1 MSPTTPFVRALVVTH
16 GRSEFLAETLASLAA
31 QSRPVDSAFV
41 VVSGRALE
49 DDDDIVVPPGFAV
62 EIVRVKGSTFGKAV
76 DALLGTVEEREG
88 EWLWLLHDDSAP
100 APDALEHLLA
110 QAAKRRLAGI
120 VGAAQVRWDDPTR
133 LVNIGTTVSRRG
145 ARRLSFAEGDD
156 LDQGQHYEME
166 DVLAVGLAGA
176 IVTRG
181 VWTRLG
187 GTDPAY
193 GRFGDSAD
201 FCRRAWRAGYDVV
214 IAPRARVRHAQG
226 TLTQRATPA
235 DAGGDARATHA
246 SRRAAEWYH
255 ALAWAPAWRGPLLF
269 AWCIVSSLAR
279 AALRLTASDLR
290 LVAAELRVPLLL
302 WARVGRLPASRAAIR
317 RVSKGGERVEDPLLA
332 TAGDVF
338 RFLRTR
344 ELGAFEAWRAESR
357 PSDVQHRELAA
368 LATRRRWTLGGLAA
382 FMLAI
387 AVALFGTWY
396 APLARGEAL
405 AGAALGTTDVSTAE
419 LWLRTFTGWSEAGL
433 GSGSLDGGF
442 AALMLP
448 LSLVPGGFAMGVGL
462 LLLLSPLL
470 AAISAWFA
478 AGAATRSLV
487 ARTLAAVFW
496 GVWPG
501 LVESASDGRVGAVIV
516 HLVLPLFALAVARSI
531 GIERRDRLADGAV
544 FPTSRLGS
552 PSAAAVA
559 SLALAVITVAS
570 PALLLPLVLVVVVVA
585 LSSTVQWRFAFTIP
599 LPALVLQGP
608 ALAAAW
614 HGWRSPGW
622 FSPLVREDGPALASA
637 PASGWDLLWGV
648 AQHPPVWPG
657 FPGAGTVVLTYGAGV
672 LLIGA
677 ALAALASGRSA
688 GAVASGWALALVGL
702 SVAVVSGRTMSVV
715 AGPDGQEVANGW
727 AGPGLSL
734 MALGLLCAAC
744 AAAPAGWTP
753 GVAWR
758 ARPLRAVAGALVI
771 GVLAVHVAGEVW
783 PGRAFG
789 GDVHPSVPTV
799 LPLVATLELQSQPIS
814 RSLVLWQ
821 DDAGLVRYT
830 VESRDGSTTLTGRG
844 ATTWPAAPEDVADSS
859 VLAPAIGI
867 LAGGGEGA
875 ADMLVAW
882 GISSVVVAPGSPA
895 LESQL
900 LRSPELSLIGASDL
914 GRSWRVKTRGG
925 VPAARAWIETDL
937 GDRVPLP
944 STPVGL
950 TATLP
955 RAASGTVIL
964 AVPADARWSAT
975 LDGRALATTEAD
987 GRQAFALDG
996 DGGKDSVGDSDD
1008 RGGVL
1013 RVAYYD
1019 SAYRAWWWAGVVA
1032 LLWAV
1037 ASSVPLHDRRFVRP
1051 ST

>member
-16 GRSEFLAETLASLAA
+16 GRPEFLAETLASLAA

-41 VVSGRALE
+41 VVCGRALE
-49 DDDDIVVPPGFAV
+49 DDDDIIVPPGLAV
-62 EIVRVKGSTFGKAV
+62 EIVHVKGSTFGKAV
-76 DALLGTVEEREG
+76 DGLLEEVEEREG

-120 VGAAQVRWDDPTR
+120 VGAAQVRWEDSTR

-145 ARRLSFAEGDD
+145 ARRLSLAEGDD

-181 VWTRLG
+181 VWKRLG

-214 IAPRARVRHAQG
+214 IAPRARVRHAQAS
-226 TLTQRATPA
+226 LAHRATPA

-255 ALAWAPAWRGPLLF
+255 AIAWSPVWLGPALF
-269 AWCIVSSLAR
+269 AWCVASSLTR
-279 AALRLTASDLR
+279 ATLRLTSSDLR
-290 LVAAELRVPLLL
+290 LVAAELRVPLIL
-302 WARVGRLPASRAAIR
+302 WARSGRLPASRLAIR

-357 PSDVQHRELAA
+357 PSDFQHRELAS
-368 LATRRRWTLGGLAA
+368 LATRRRWTLGGLAV

-387 AVALFGTWY
+387 SLALFGTWY

-405 AGAALGTTDVSTAE
+405 VGAALGTTHVSTAE
-419 LWLRTFTGWSEAGL
+419 LWLRVFTGWSDAGL
-433 GSGSLDGGF
+433 GSGSLDGSF

-448 LSLVPGGFAMGVGL
+448 FSLVPGGLGMGIGL

-470 AAISAWFA
+470 AALSAWFA

-487 ARTLAAVFW
+487 ARTLAAVLW
-496 GVWPG
+496 GVWPA
-501 LVESASDGRVGAVIV
+501 LIQSVSDGRVGAVIV
-516 HLVLPLFALAVARSI
+516 HLLLPLFALAVARSI
-531 GIERRDRLADGAV
+531 GIERRDRLADGAI
-544 FPTSRLGS
+544 FPPSRLGS

-570 PALLLPLVLVVVVVA
+570 PVLLLPLVLAVVVVA
-585 LSSTVQWRFAFTIP
+585 LSSTVHWRFALTIP
-599 LPALVLQGP
+599 LPAVVLQGP

-614 HGWRSPGW
+614 HGWGTAGW

-672 LLIGA
+672 LLVAA

-688 GAVASGWALALVGL
+688 GAVASGWALALAGL
-702 SVAVVSGRTMSVV
+702 AVAAVSERTVAVV
-715 AGPDGQEVANGW
+715 AGPDGRSVANGW

-734 MALGLLCAAC
+734 LGLGLLCAAC
-744 AAAPAGWTP
+744 AAAPPGWTP

-758 ARPLRAVAGALVI
+758 ARPLRAVGGGLVI
-771 GVLAVHVAGEVW
+771 GVLAVYVGGAVW

-799 LPLVATLELQSQPIS
+799 LPLVATLEQRSQPIS

-821 DDAGLVRYT
+821 DEAGLVKYT
-830 VESRDGSTTLTGRG
+830 VEATDGSTTLTGRG
-844 ATTWPAAPEDVADSS
+844 ATTWPAAPVGGTGTS
-859 VLAPAIGI
+859 VLAPAIGL
-867 LAGGGEGA
+867 LAGVGDGA
-875 ADMLVAW
+875 SDLLVAW
-882 GISSVVVAPGSPA
+882 GISTVVVAPGSPA

-914 GRSWRVKTRGG
+914 GRSWRVKTDDG
-925 VPAARAWIETDL
+925 VPVARAWIQTDL
-937 GDRVPLP
+937 GERVPLS

-950 TATLP
+950 TESIPA
-955 RAASGTVIL
+955 AASGRVIL

-975 LDGRALATTEAD
+975 LDGRALSPTEAD
-987 GRQAFALDG
+987 GRQAFAL
-996 DGGKDSVGDSDD
+996 GGGSG
-1008 RGGVL
+1008 GGVL
-1013 RVAYYD
+1013 RVGYYD

-1037 ASSVPLHDRRFVRP
+1037 ASSIPLHDRRFGRQSP
-1051 ST
+1051 

>member
-16 GRSEFLAETLASLAA
+16 GRPEFLTETLASLAA

-49 DDDDIVVPPGFAV
+49 DDDDIVVPPGLAI
-62 EIVRVKGSTFGKAV
+62 EIGRVKGSTFGKAV
-76 DALLGTVEEREG
+76 DALLGEVEEREG

-100 APDALEHLLA
+100 EADALEHLLA

-145 ARRLSFAEGDD
+145 ARRLSLAEGDD

-181 VWTRLG
+181 VWQRLG

-214 IAPRARVRHAQG
+214 IAPRARVRHAQAS
-226 TLTQRATPA
+226 LAQRATPG

-255 ALAWAPAWRGPLLF
+255 AIAWSSAWLGPVLF
-269 AWCIVSSLAR
+269 AWCVASSLAR

-302 WARVGRLPASRAAIR
+302 WARIGRLPASRAAIR

-357 PSDVQHRELAA
+357 PSDVQHRELAS
-368 LATRRRWTLGGLAA
+368 LATRRRWTLGGLAV

-405 AGAALGTTDVSTAE
+405 VGAALGTTDVSTAE
-419 LWLRTFTGWSEAGL
+419 LWLRSFTGWSDAGL

-448 LSLVPGGFAMGVGL
+448 FSLVPGGLAMGIGL

-470 AAISAWFA
+470 AALSAWFA

-487 ARTLAAVFW
+487 ARTLAAILW
-496 GVWPG
+496 GVWPA
-501 LVESASDGRVGAVIV
+501 LIQSVSDGRVGAVIV
-516 HLVLPLFALAVARSI
+516 HLMLPLFALAVARSI
-531 GIERRDRLADGAV
+531 GVDRRDRLADGAI
-544 FPTSRLGS
+544 FPPSRLGS
-552 PSAAAVA
+552 PSAAAIA

-570 PALLLPLVLVVVVVA
+570 PVLLLPLVLAVVVVA
-585 LSSTVQWRFAFTIP
+585 LGSTVHWRFALTIP

-608 ALAAAW
+608 ALVAAW
-614 HGWRSPGW
+614 HGWGAAGW

-648 AQHPPVWPG
+648 AQHPPVWPD
-657 FPGAGTVVLTYGAGV
+657 FPGVGTVVLTYGAGV
-672 LLIGA
+672 LLVAA

-688 GAVASGWALALVGL
+688 GAVASGWALALAGL
-702 SVAVVSGRTMSVV
+702 AVAAVSERTVSVV
-715 AGPDGQEVANGW
+715 AGPDGQSVANGW

-734 MALGLLCAAC
+734 LGLGLLCAAC
-744 AAAPAGWTP
+744 AAAPPGWTP

-758 ARPLRAVAGALVI
+758 ARPLRAVAGALVM
-771 GVLAVHVAGEVW
+771 GVLAVYVAGTVW

-799 LPLVATLELQSQPIS
+799 LPLVATLEQRSEPIS

-830 VESRDGSTTLTGRG
+830 VEARDGSTTLAGRG
-844 ATTWPAAPEDVADSS
+844 ATTWTAAPEGGADAS
-859 VLAPAIGI
+859 VLAPAIGT
-867 LAGGGEGA
+867 LAGGGDGA
-875 ADMLVAW
+875 ADLLVGW
-882 GISSVVVAPGSPA
+882 GISTVVVAPGSPA
-895 LESQL
+895 LESEL

-914 GRSWRVKTRGG
+914 GRSWRVKTDGG
-925 VPAARAWIETDL
+925 VPGARAWIQTDL
-937 GDRVPLP
+937 GDRMPLS

-950 TATLP
+950 TESLVA
-955 RAASGTVIL
+955 AASGRVIL

-975 LDGRALATTEAD
+975 LDGRALSPAEAD
-987 GRQAFALDG
+987 GRQAFAL
-996 DGGKDSVGDSDD
+996 GGG
-1008 RGGVL
+1008 GGVL

-1019 SAYRAWWWAGVVA
+1019 STYRAWWWAGVVA
-1032 LLWAV
+1032 LLWAA
-1037 ASSVPLHDRRFVRP
+1037 ASSVPLHDRRFTRP
-1051 ST
+1051 SP

>member
-16 GRSEFLAETLASLAA
+16 GRPEFLAETLASLAA
-31 QSRPVDSAFV
+31 QSRPVDSAYV
-41 VVSGRALE
+41 VVAGRALE
-49 DDDDIVVPPGFAV
+49 DEDDIVVPPGFAV

-76 DALLGTVEEREG
+76 DALLGMVEEREG

-100 APDALEHLLA
+100 APDALEQLLA

-120 VGAAQVRWDDPTR
+120 VGAAQVRWDDATR
-133 LVNIGTTVSRRG
+133 LVNVGTTVSRLG
-145 ARRLSFAEGDD
+145 ARRLSLAEGDD

-181 VWTRLG
+181 VWQRLG

-193 GRFGDSAD
+193 GKFGDSAD

-214 IAPRARVRHAQG
+214 IAPRARVRHAQAS
-226 TLTQRATPA
+226 LAQRATPL
-235 DAGGDARATHA
+235 DAPGDARATHA

-255 ALAWAPAWRGPLLF
+255 AVAWSAAWLGPVLF
-269 AWCIVSSLAR
+269 AWCVASSFGRAVVRLA
-279 AALRLTASDLR
+279 ASDLR
-290 LVAAELRVPLLL
+290 LMAAEIRVPFLL
-302 WARVGRLPASRAAIR
+302 WARIRHLPASRAAIR

-357 PSDVQHRELAA
+357 PSDVQRRELAI

-382 FMLAI
+382 FMLAVAI
-387 AVALFGTWY
+387 ALFGAWY

-419 LWLRTFTGWSEAGL
+419 LWIRTFTGWSDAGL

-448 LSLVPGGFAMGVGL
+448 FSLVPGGLAMGVGL

-470 AAISAWFA
+470 AALSAWFA

-487 ARTLAAVFW
+487 ARALAAILW
-496 GVWPG
+496 GVWPA
-501 LVESASDGRVGAVIV
+501 LIQSVSDGRVGAVIA
-516 HLVLPLFALAVARSI
+516 HLVLPLFALAVARSV
-531 GIERRDRLADGAV
+531 GIDRRDRLADGAI

-552 PSAAAVA
+552 PSAASVA
-559 SLALAVITVAS
+559 SLALAVIAVAS
-570 PALLLPLVLVVVVVA
+570 PVLLLPLVFVVVVVA
-585 LSSTVQWRFAFTIP
+585 LASTVHWRFAFTIP
-599 LPALVLQGP
+599 LPALVLQGR
-608 ALAAAW
+608 ALVTAW
-614 HGWRSPGW
+614 HGWGAPGW

-648 AQHPPVWPG
+648 AQHPPAWPG
-657 FPGAGTVVLTYGAGV
+657 VPGAGTVVLTYGVGV
-672 LLIGA
+672 VLVVA

-688 GAVASGWALALVGL
+688 GAVASGWGLALLGL
-702 SVAVVSGRTMSVV
+702 GIAAVSERTVSVV
-715 AGPDGQEVANGW
+715 AGPDGRAVANGW

-734 MALGLLCAAC
+734 LGLGLLCAAC
-744 AAAPAGWTP
+744 AAAPPGWTP
-753 GVAWR
+753 GVEWR
-758 ARPLRAVAGALVI
+758 ARPLRAVTGALAIAV
-771 GVLAVHVAGEVW
+771 VAVHVAAVAW

-799 LPLVATLELQSQPIS
+799 LPLVANLEQRSQPIS

-821 DDAGLVRYT
+821 DEAGLVRYT
-830 VESRDGSTTLTGRG
+830 VEARDGSTTLEGRG
-844 ATTWPAAPEDVADSS
+844 ATTWPAAPEGLVDAS
-859 VLAPAIGI
+859 VLAPAIGT
-867 LAGGGEGA
+867 LAGGGDGA
-875 ADMLVAW
+875 ASLLVGW
-882 GISSVVVAPGSPA
+882 GISTVVVAPGSPA
-895 LESQL
+895 LESEL

-914 GRSWRVKTRGG
+914 GRSWRVKTLGG
-925 VPAARAWIETDL
+925 VPAARAWIQTGL
-937 GDRVPLP
+937 GDRVALS

-955 RAASGTVIL
+955 RAASGRVIL

-975 LDGRALATTEAD
+975 LDGRPLSPAEAD
-987 GRQAFALDG
+987 GRQAFALADG
-996 DGGKDSVGDSDD
+996 
-1008 RGGVL
+1008 GGVL
-1013 RVAYYD
+1013 TVAYYD
-1019 SAYRAWWWAGVVA
+1019 GAYRAWWWAGVVA

-1051 ST
+1051 SS